1 MEVAGKKGEQM
12 SSYVLIKDIEVDTA
26 LQTRVRR
33 NDSVVDEYAIAMM
46 DGAKFPP
53 IVLFDDGNKKYLSD
67 GFHRYTAALSSGR
80 DRIEAEIH
88 SGDKHAGFLYSIK
101 ANSTHGLRRTLEDKR
116 HVVTL
121 LLNDFE
127 YADRSDREIAVMCNV
142 SHPFV
147 SKVRA
152 ELNRPASSNKFTPAN
167 RSHKW
172 HRDRTNE
179 VETLPPLGAEQY
191 DPRDDVLSELARE
204 NDQLNDRL
212 SVQAMD
218 ATDEEKTL
226 AADTISALREEYRLL
241 TLECNAVKHSRN
253 TYMHQAAEAITQC
266 KINQRTIAKLNK
278 TVEVLQ
284 KELATF
290 KTPSQGY

>member
-1 MEVAGKKGEQM
+1 MIT
-12 SSYVLIKDIEVDTA
+12 SILIKDIEVDVS

-33 NDSVVDEYAIAMM
+33 NDSIVEEYKTAMEN
-46 DGAKFPP
+46 GAKFPP
-53 IVLFDDGNKKYLSD
+53 IVLFDDGKKKYLAD
-67 GFHRYTAALSSGR
+67 GFHRYTAAISSGR
-80 DRIEAEIH
+80 DRIEADIH
-88 SGDKHAGFLYSIK
+88 KGDKHQGFLYSLK
-101 ANSTHGLRRTLEDKR
+101 ANVAHGLRRSMEDKR

-127 YADRSDREIAVMCNV
+127 YADKSDREIAQMCMV

-152 ELNRPASSNKFTPAN
+152 DLNRPSSTSKFTPAKRPKKWN
-167 RSHKW
+167 REL
-172 HRDRTNE
+172 TQE
-179 VETLPPLGAEQY
+179 VETLPPLEAEQY
-191 DPRDDVLSELARE
+191 DPHDDVLLELARE
-204 NDQLNDRL
+204 NEQLNDRL

-253 TYMHQAAEAITQC
+253 TYMHQAAEAINQC

-278 TVEVLQ
+278 TIEVLQ
-284 KELATF
+284 QELATL
-290 KTPSQGY
+290 KTPSHGY